1 MQQAVMH
8 LHATLRLVMLRHV
21 THQHVTL
28 LPVMLRHVT
37 HRHDQ
42 RGNDSSERRTVP
54 VSPFVVPPGA
64 FPLRAAN
71 SFPRKHLSGSA
82 RRCI

>member
-8 LHATLRLVMLRHV
+8 LHATLRL
-21 THQHVTL
+21 
-28 LPVMLRHVT
+28 VMLRHVT

-64 FPLRAAN
+64 FPLRAED
-71 SFPRKHLSGSA
+71 SFLRKHLSGSA